1 MTILKYTVQLIVL
14 AVIILVLASFLD
26 AAVDWVARN
35 CNNLWISKCA
45 WALVA
50 ASFLIALRK
59 FWLNN
64 DKE

>member
-26 AAVDWVARN
+26 AAVDWVVRN
-35 CNNLWISKCA
+35 CNNLWISKCV
-45 WALVA
+45 WVLVA
-50 ASFLIALRK
+50 AAFLIAIKK

-64 DKE
+64 D